1 MNNIQMKTINYRG
14 GVLKFRIPSSW
25 KEEYSDW
32 DGGMFYEDVP
42 NSGTLRVRVV
52 TLRGLT
58 NADDSAFSVL
68 QPLLKGTGKSRVEVV
83 EIGRNTLVRYEE
95 SALEE
100 GTKLR
105 IFYWV
110 FGNPVPP
117 GHARV
122 VTFSY
127 TVLETQAATD
137 QTRQE
142 FEMLDASLL
151 KTEFAE
157 RIGAVAE

>member
-1 MNNIQMKTINYRG
+1 MNNIQMKTVNYRG

-25 KEEYSDW
+25 KEEYSDS

-42 NSGTLRVRVV
+42 NSGTLRVRVI
-52 TLRGLT
+52 TLTEPT
-58 NADDSAFSVL
+58 NANHSAVSVL
-68 QPLLKGTGKSRVEVV
+68 QVVLKGIGKSRVEVV
-83 EIGRNTLVRYEE
+83 ETGRNALVRYEE

-137 QTRQE
+137 QT
-142 FEMLDASLL
+142 
-151 KTEFAE
+151 
-157 RIGAVAE
+157 

>member
-1 MNNIQMKTINYRG
+1 MNDTQMKTVKYRG
-14 GVLKFRIPSSW
+14 GVLKFRIPASW

-42 NSGTLRVRVV
+42 DSGTLRVRMITAKKPPNV
-52 TLRGLT
+52 
-58 NADDSAFSVL
+58 DDSALAVL
-68 QPLLKGTGKSRVEVV
+68 QPVLNGLGKKSTDVV
-83 EIGRNTLVRYEE
+83 QVGRNALLRYED
-95 SALEE
+95 SGLEE

-117 GHARV
+117 GNARV

-127 TVLETQAATD
+127 TVLEAQAATS

-142 FEMLDASLL
+142 LKMLDAVLL
-151 KTEFAE
+151 DTEFAE
-157 RIGAVAE
+157 RIGVVAE